1 MVRSANQGELKGKKV
16 CAGVFWREAY
26 LESIVQPK
34 NYFRVIPLRFLF
46 HFIIIVFFY
55 FMCLA
60 IGPVDSPAALTG
72 ETGKGICKYT

>member
-34 NYFRVIPLRFLF
+34 NYFRVIPLRILF
-46 HFIIIVFFY
+46 HFIVTF

-60 IGPVDSPAALTG
+60 IGPVDPLALTG